1 MVKERDRRL
10 GELLKEEISDI
21 LRREVRDPRI
31 GFVSITEV
39 DVSGDLRHAKV
50 FVSVMGDEQ
59 EKQDTME
66 GLEEATGYIRSLV
79 GDRITVYHTPEIIFR
94 YDDSIEHGIHISQVI
109 KEARKEDKKAMRER
123 QNQENAGQQNSTG
136 GKEQS

>member
-109 KEARKEDKKAMRER
+109 KEARKEDKQAMRER
-123 QNQENAGQQNSTG
+123 QNQENADQHNSTD
-136 GKEQS
+136 GKEKS